1 MVEEISD
8 TIQKKLK
15 EICNVPEGTGGGGT
29 SGSEG
34 TGGGGTSGS
43 DEYRL
48 IIELLEKTSG
58 YNKQTKST
66 QLKKEFQL
74 LVDQYFPYK
83 ADEE

>member
-15 EICNVPEGTGGGGT
+15 EICNVP
-29 SGSEG
+29 EG

>member
-15 EICNVPEGTGGGGT
+15 EVCNVPDGTGGGSGT
-29 SGSEG
+29 SA
-34 TGGGGTSGS
+34 GGGGEGAGS

-58 YNKQTKST
+58 YSKQTKST

>member
-1 MVEEISD
+1 LVEEISD

-15 EICNVPEGTGGGGT
+15 DICKNSDGT
-29 SGSEG
+29 
-34 TGGGGTSGS
+34 S
-43 DEYRL
+43 DEYRM

-58 YNKQTKST
+58 YSKQTKST

>member
-1 MVEEISD
+1 MTKICIFGAGAIGGYLACSL
-8 TIQKKLK
+8 KK
-15 EICNVPEGTGGGGT
+15 T
-29 SGSEG
+29 SADVSIIARGEHKK
-34 TGGGGTSGS
+34 
-43 DEYRL
+43 

-58 YNKQTKST
+58 YSKQTKST

>member
-15 EICNVPEGTGGGGT
+15 EVCKDPDET
-29 SGSEG
+29 
-34 TGGGGTSGS
+34 S
-43 DEYRL
+43 DEYKM

-58 YNKQTKST
+58 YSKQTRST

-83 ADEE
+83 DNEK

>member
-15 EICNVPEGTGGGGT
+15 EVCNVPDGTGV
-29 SGSEG
+29 GSE
-34 TGGGGTSGS
+34 
-43 DEYRL
+43 EYRL

-58 YNKQTKST
+58 YSKQTRST

-83 ADEE
+83 ENEE

>member
-15 EICNVPEGTGGGGT
+15 EICNVPDGTGGGSGT
-29 SGSEG
+29 SAGD
-34 TGGGGTSGS
+34 GTSGS

-58 YNKQTKST
+58 YSKQTKST

-74 LVDQYFPYK
+74 LVDQYFPY
-83 ADEE
+83 EESEE